1 MITFGYKTPW
11 SGIVRALA
19 SLGLGILAVT
29 YPGDVIPLLVK
40 IFAVLLGLYGL
51 GMLVFA
57 FVNRDEKLFSLW
69 LSNSLIEMVV
79 AVLVF
84 IFAGFIANIA
94 VKLIGFL
101 LLCSGIYQTIALI
114 SAERASRFGLWFFV
128 LPVVETIAG
137 GTLMFAS
144 QLFTSGV
151 GIIVGIALIVSGLSE
166 LFSSIKVYR
175 IQKMM
180 ADTAKTEEQTDATVV
195 TVDETKEDKPQA

>member
-11 SGIVRALA
+11 SGIVRAIA

-51 GMLVFA
+51 GMLIFA

-94 VKLIGFL
+94 V
-101 LLCSGIYQTIALI
+101 
-114 SAERASRFGLWFFV
+114 
-128 LPVVETIAG
+128 
-137 GTLMFAS
+137 
-144 QLFTSGV
+144 
-151 GIIVGIALIVSGLSE
+151 
-166 LFSSIKVYR
+166 
-175 IQKMM
+175 
-180 ADTAKTEEQTDATVV
+180 
-195 TVDETKEDKPQA
+195 

>member
-51 GMLVFA
+51 GMLIFA

-69 LSNSLIEMVV
+69 LS
-79 AVLVF
+79 
-84 IFAGFIANIA
+84 
-94 VKLIGFL
+94 
-101 LLCSGIYQTIALI
+101 IYQTIALI

-151 GIIVGIALIVSGLSE
+151 GIIVGIALIISGLSE

-180 ADTAKTEEQTDATVV
+180 ADAAKTEEQTDATVV

>member
-51 GMLVFA
+51 GMLIFA
-57 FVNRDEKLFSLW
+57 IVNKDEKLFSLW
-69 LSNSLIEMVV
+69 LSNSLIEIVV

-84 IFAGFIANIA
+84 IFAGFIARIA
-94 VKLIGFL
+94 VVLIGFL
-101 LLCSGIYQTIALI
+101 LLVAGVYQLIALF
-114 SAERASRFGLWFFV
+114 SAMRVLRFSFWFFI
-128 LPVVETIAG
+128 LPMIEAIG
-137 GTLMFAS
+137 GGVLMFAS
-144 QLFTSGV
+144 QYFTAGV
-151 GIIVGIALIVSGLSE
+151 GLVVGIALIVSGFSE

-175 IQKMM
+175 VAKKYTE
-180 ADTAKTEEQTDATVV
+180 DTKTEEQTDATVV

>member
-11 SGIVRALA
+11 SGLIRSVV
-19 SLGLGILAVT
+19 SLGLGVLAVA
-29 YPGDVIPLLVK
+29 YPGNVIPLLVK
-40 IFAVLLGLYGL
+40 IFAVVLMVYGC
-51 GMLVFA
+51 GMLVYA
-57 FVNRDEKLFSLW
+57 FVHKDEKSFSLW
-69 LSNSLIEMVV
+69 LSNSIIEIAV

-84 IFAGFIANIA
+84 VFAVFIANIA
-94 VKLIGFL
+94 VKLIGLL
-101 LLCSGIYQTIALI
+101 LLCSGIYQIIALI
-114 SAERASRFGLWFFV
+114 SAERASRFGVWFFV
-128 LPVVETIAG
+128 LPVVEAIAG

-180 ADTAKTEEQTDATVV
+180 ADATKTEEQADATVV

>member
-11 SGIVRALA
+11 SGLIRSVV
-19 SLGLGILAVT
+19 SLGLGVLAVA
-29 YPGDVIPLLVK
+29 YPGNVIPLLVK
-40 IFAVLLGLYGL
+40 IFAVVLMVYGC
-51 GMLVFA
+51 GMLVYA
-57 FVNRDEKLFSLW
+57 FVHKDEKSFSLW
-69 LSNSLIEMVV
+69 LSNSIIEIAV

-84 IFAGFIANIA
+84 VFSVFIANIA
-94 VKLIGFL
+94 VKLIGLL
-101 LLCSGIYQTIALI
+101 LLCSGIYQIIALI
-114 SAERASRFGLWFFV
+114 SAERASRFGVWFFV
-128 LPVVETIAG
+128 LPVVEAIAG

-180 ADTAKTEEQTDATVV
+180 ADATKTEEQAGATVV